1 MVGFKKRKLT
11 TFVKHLILWFSQTLG
26 KPLRV
31 LFFLLSPT
39 ILFEEAATFQARFLF
54 RKEFP
59 IKDCK
64 CQDRLPPLRK
74 YWFWHSF
81 DWVPADHVRDVK
93 SIRFFFSVIRLN
105 NTLCSFSLVQERRW
119 GKLIEPP
126 INFFQTCLSNGTE
139 TETFEDKNALFLR
152 HTGLEKPRHYRWV
165 PDHAKEYKAPAPIH
179 RFSDVFF
186 LEYIACTLM
195 SCQVWEVLTKEKLRC
210 KMKLLAK
217 RKPS

>member
-1 MVGFKKRKLT
+1 MVCFKKRKLT
-11 TFVKHLILWFSQTLG
+11 TFVKHLILQFFKK
-26 KPLRV
+26 KPR
-31 LFFLLSPT
+31 T
-39 ILFEEAATFQARFLF
+39 ILFVETATFQARFLF

-93 SIRFFFSVIRLN
+93 SIGFFSVIRLYN
-105 NTLCSFSLVQERRW
+105 SNTLCSFSLVQERRW

-165 PDHAKEYKAPAPIH
+165 PDHAKKKKEYKAPIH
-179 RFSDVFF
+179 RFSDLFF

>member
-1 MVGFKKRKLT
+1 MPRQT
-11 TFVKHLILWFSQTLG
+11 SSTSEILILA
-26 KPLRV
+26 
-31 LFFLLSPT
+31 FFWLSASRSCPWCEVYK
-39 ILFEEAATFQARFLF
+39 I
-54 RKEFP
+54 
-59 IKDCK
+59 
-64 CQDRLPPLRK
+64 
-74 YWFWHSF
+74 
-81 DWVPADHVRDVK
+81 
-93 SIRFFFSVIRLN
+93 FFSVIRLN

-139 TETFEDKNALFLR
+139 TETFEDKM
-152 HTGLEKPRHYRWV
+152 HYFYGTLVWKN
-165 PDHAKEYKAPAPIH
+165 PDTIDEFRIMQKKKEYKAPIH
-179 RFSDVFF
+179 RFSDLFF